1 MTAKRMALLLVA
13 CVPMLAVLL
22 SGCSAAKPGWKLAWE
37 ENFSTD
43 RLDDRVWSKIMRA
56 ITPAF
61 KYMSPDERC
70 YDLRDGLLVLRG
82 IVNDDREA
90 DTAAYLTGGVRTRD
104 KHCFEP
110 GRIEVRARLHGARGA
125 WPAIWTGP
133 FDRTPWPHG
142 GEIDIME
149 HLNYDSVVY
158 QTAHSHYTVDLGFR
172 KTPPQHATA
181 RIDPDG
187 FNVYGV
193 DIWPDSLVFHVN
205 GVRNF
210 VYPKIE
216 TEHEGQFPFYRG
228 QYLMID
234 MQLGG
239 NWVGPVNPDDLPVE
253 MEIDWVRHYVWK
265 QKGK

>member
-1 MTAKRMALLLVA
+1 
-13 CVPMLAVLL
+13 
-22 SGCSAAKPGWKLAWE
+22 
-37 ENFSTD
+37 
-43 RLDDRVWSKIMRA
+43 
-56 ITPAF
+56 
-61 KYMSPDERC
+61 
-70 YDLRDGLLVLRG
+70 
-82 IVNDDREA
+82 
-90 DTAAYLTGGVRTRD
+90 
-104 KHCFEP
+104 
-110 GRIEVRARLHGARGA
+110 
-125 WPAIWTGP
+125 
-133 FDRTPWPHG
+133 
-142 GEIDIME
+142 ME

>member
-1 MTAKRMALLLVA
+1 MTAKRMVLLLVA

-37 ENFSTD
+37 ENFNTD
-43 RLDDRVWSKIMRA
+43 RLDARVWSKITRA
-56 ITPAF
+56 KTPAF
-61 KYMSPDERC
+61 KYMSADERC

-90 DTAAYLTGGVRTRD
+90 DTAAYLTGGVRTRTSIVSSRGGSRCVPGCTVPWGLAGD
-104 KHCFEP
+104 LDRAFRPHAMAPREGRLTLWSISTTTRSFIRRLIPTIRWTWASGKHRPSMRLP
-110 GRIEVRARLHGARGA
+110 G
-125 WPAIWTGP
+125 
-133 FDRTPWPHG
+133 
-142 GEIDIME
+142 
-149 HLNYDSVVY
+149 
-158 QTAHSHYTVDLGFR
+158 
-172 KTPPQHATA
+172 
-181 RIDPDG
+181 IDPDG

>member
-56 ITPAF
+56 KTPAF
-61 KYMSPDERC
+61 KYMSPDVRC

-110 GRIEVRARLHGARGA
+110 GR
-125 WPAIWTGP
+125 P
-133 FDRTPWPHG
+133 FPSSRF
-142 GEIDIME
+142 EIAFC
-149 HLNYDSVVY
+149 L
-158 QTAHSHYTVDLGFR
+158 
-172 KTPPQHATA
+172 
-181 RIDPDG
+181 
-187 FNVYGV
+187 
-193 DIWPDSLVFHVN
+193 
-205 GVRNF
+205 
-210 VYPKIE
+210 
-216 TEHEGQFPFYRG
+216 QFSCSA
-228 QYLMID
+228 
-234 MQLGG
+234 
-239 NWVGPVNPDDLPVE
+239 N
-253 MEIDWVRHYVWK
+253 
-265 QKGK
+265 